1 MSGVPPG
8 STRKTS
14 DRPAVESVPRT
25 DMRESMTNPA
35 ISWTNGA
42 SRPAGGI
49 APAPLVLVP
58 VGTDPSPCDLLHQ
71 LPIGRLDHETA
82 RAALSFAFVGGDGDV
97 LTRLLERCPT
107 AASAFDAADFARD
120 LELERFVERCLPLS
134 ARGHRRPP
142 SSSYVLRVLA
152 APPRERA
159 HVAFRQGICA
169 ELASSPALCE
179 RLEELY
185 VRLLSLRQRLARPSV
200 GLPEGIE
207 RRLGILTATRAVI
220 ESLVHD
226 FRGTTSGLAR
236 LQQHG
241 AAIAQSA
248 GYRRLCELLEY
259 EQNAAQVDLRIG
271 LGFDGRIRSLQA
283 LELREHRSSPF
294 YTTPFGRLWTRL
306 LLFVRG
312 QRASTGEILSRLV
325 DAVFAELEPQIV
337 YFFQLIGDLE
347 VYLAALGLRRMAH
360 AAGLDVCLPELG
372 DDGPRSLAGLFNP
385 WLIADGQPCTPCDL
399 ELSRDEQLVV
409 ITGPNSGGKTR
420 LLQSLCLCQLLGQ
433 SGLFVP
439 AARAELRWA
448 NGLFA
453 SLIEHAQPD
462 RVEGR
467 LGTELLR
474 IRHAFERLRAGS
486 LVVMDEL
493 CSGTNPS
500 EGEAL
505 IVLVLEALLELS
517 PQAFITTHFLDFAA
531 RLSQSTN
538 RHRFLRAEL
547 DVHERPTYRF
557 TDGVAHSSLAQRV
570 AERLGVTRESLRE
583 LILRNNPELGGSRML
598 PGATGV
604 RRAAGR

>member
-1 MSGVPPG
+1 
-8 STRKTS
+8 
-14 DRPAVESVPRT
+14 
-25 DMRESMTNPA
+25 MTNPA

-42 SRPAGGI
+42 PRPVGGS
-49 APAPLVLVP
+49 APAPLLFVP
-58 VGTDPSPCDLLHQ
+58 IGADPSPCDLLHD
-71 LPIGRLDHETA
+71 LPIGRLDHASA

-97 LTRLLERCPT
+97 LTRLLEHSPT

-134 ARGHRRPP
+134 ARGHRRPLTG
-142 SSSYVLRVLA
+142 SYVLRVLA

-159 HVAFRQGICA
+159 HVAFRQAICA

-185 VRLLSLRQRLARPSV
+185 VRLLSLRQRLGRPSV

-220 ESLVHD
+220 ESLAHD
-226 FRGTTSGLAR
+226 FRGTTSGLLR
-236 LQQHG
+236 LQQQG
-241 AAIAQSA
+241 EAISASA

-259 EQNAAQVDLRIG
+259 ERNAAQVDLRIG
-271 LGFDGRIRSLQA
+271 LGFDGRIRSFEA
-283 LELREHRSSPF
+283 LELRENRSNAF
-294 YTTPFGRLWTRL
+294 YSSAFGRLWTRL
-306 LLFVRG
+306 MLFLRG
-312 QRASTGEILSRLV
+312 QRANPGEILSRLV
-325 DAVFAELEPQIV
+325 DAVFAELEPQVV
-337 YFFQLIGDLE
+337 YLFQLIGDIE

-360 AAGLDVCLPELG
+360 AAGLDVCLPELADSG
-372 DDGPRSLAGLFNP
+372 TRSLTGLFNP
-385 WLIADGQPCTPCDL
+385 WLVADGQPCTPCDL
-399 ELSRDEQLVV
+399 ELSPAEHLVFV
-409 ITGPNSGGKTR
+409 TGPNSGGKTR

-439 AARAELRWA
+439 AARAELCWA

-531 RLSQSTN
+531 RLAQSTR
-538 RHRFLRAEL
+538 RHRFLQAEL
-547 DVHERPTYRF
+547 DAHERPTYRF
-557 TDGVAHSSLAQRV
+557 SDGVAHSSLAQRV
-570 AERLGVTRESLRE
+570 AERLGVTRESLRA
-583 LILRNNPELGGSRML
+583 LILRNNPELEGPRML
-598 PGATGV
+598 PSAAGARRATG
-604 RRAAGR
+604 